1 MQNALHLKAIV
12 NPGGKIELEDP
23 QLPSGESVEV
33 FVLLPESPT
42 NQRCSAI
49 DILAKAPG
57 HRLFQTA
64 VEVDAYL
71 RMERN
76 AWDH

>member
-1 MQNALHLKAIV
+1 MQTALHLKTIV
-12 NPGGKIELEDP
+12 HPGGKIELVDP
-23 QLPSGESVEV
+23 QLPSGEPVEV

-42 NQRCSAI
+42 GQRLSAI

-64 VEVDAYL
+64 IEVDSYL
-71 RMERN
+71 RAERDI
-76 AWDH
+76 WER